1 MSDIRIKIR
10 ALRIFSLLLR
20 IYFSYRLLSF
30 RNIFIPEEKRQ
41 EHLSRLHKK
50 NAVLFRK
57 KAVELKGIL
66 IKVGQFLSTRV
77 DFLPREYTNEL
88 ALLQDQVPPADF
100 GEIKKRLVG
109 ELKRD
114 LYEVFSRF
122 NEIPIAAASLGQV
135 HEALLLDGRRVAVKI
150 QYPGI
155 ERVVRTDL
163 KILRKVLDFL
173 QRGFKGINFDIL
185 HMEFQRILTDELN
198 YIQEG
203 RNAETFFKNFAGDDR
218 IVVPKVYW
226 DYTTPKV
233 LVLEYVEGIKIT
245 DYENIDASGID
256 KRELASLLVEAYTI
270 QIARHR
276 FFHGD
281 PHPGN
286 LFVQKGPKLVFV
298 DFGLMQRIT
307 SQMRRYLR
315 ETGLAIIDRDIPGII
330 RGLVNLG
337 FLSRSGDLEGI
348 EKVVNHLIER
358 YRDITPRE
366 FQYIGI
372 DELGQEMQEL
382 LQSYPAIQ
390 IPNNFILLSRT
401 LGMLNGICTHLDP
414 DLNIIELAK
423 PYVKKFVAEEEEG
436 LFQRLI
442 TKGRDVGKTLMTLP
456 EQMETIME
464 IITRGELKT
473 KMSSEDVTGVLTKIY
488 KLGHRLILSLLIIAF
503 ILAFIHFREKGLTIE
518 SIILGIL
525 IASFSLAFLWSFIR
539 DLMSLR

>member
-1 MSDIRIKIR
+1 MSDIRTKIR
-10 ALRIFSLLLR
+10 ALRIIFLLLR
-20 IYFSYRLLSF
+20 IYLSYRLLSLK
-30 RNIFIPEEKRQ
+30 NIFIQDEKRQ
-41 EHLSRLHKK
+41 ERLLKLHKK
-50 NAVLFRK
+50 NAVLFRE
-57 KAVELKGIL
+57 KAIELKGIL

-77 DFLPREYTNEL
+77 DFLPKEYTDEL

-100 GEIKKRLVG
+100 GELRKRLIG
-109 ELKRD
+109 ELNKD
-114 LYEVFSRF
+114 IYEVFSWF

-135 HEALLLDGRRVAVKI
+135 HEAILIDGRRVAVKI

-155 ERVVRTDL
+155 EKVIRTDL
-163 KILRKVLDFL
+163 KILRRVLDFF
-173 QRGFKGINFDIL
+173 QKRFRGINFDLL

-203 RNAETFFKNFAGDDR
+203 RNAEAFFKNFAGDDR
-218 IVVPKVYW
+218 IVVPRVYW
-226 DYTTPKV
+226 DYTTHKV

-245 DYENIDASGID
+245 DYENINASGID
-256 KRELASLLVEAYTI
+256 KKELARLLVEAYTI

-286 LFVQKGPKLVFV
+286 LFVQKGLRLVFV

-307 SQMRRYLR
+307 PQMRRYLR
-315 ETGLAIIDRDIPGII
+315 ETGLAIIDRDVQGII

-348 EKVVNHLIER
+348 KRVVNYLIDR
-358 YRDITPRE
+358 YRDMTPRE
-366 FQYIGI
+366 LQYIGI
-372 DELGQEMQEL
+372 DELGREIQEL
-382 LQSYPAIQ
+382 LQSYPSIQ

-401 LGMLNGICTHLDP
+401 LGMLNGICSRLDP

-423 PYVKKFVAEEEEG
+423 PYVKKFVAEEEAG

-456 EQMETIME
+456 EQMEGMME
-464 IITRGELKT
+464 IIARGELKT
-473 KMSSEDVTGVLTKIY
+473 KMSSEDVTGVLTRIY

-503 ILAFIHFREKGLTIE
+503 ILAFIHFREKDMTLE
-518 SIILGIL
+518 SAILGIL
-525 IASFSLAFLWSFIR
+525 IISFSLAFLWSFIR
-539 DLMSLR
+539 DLMSVR